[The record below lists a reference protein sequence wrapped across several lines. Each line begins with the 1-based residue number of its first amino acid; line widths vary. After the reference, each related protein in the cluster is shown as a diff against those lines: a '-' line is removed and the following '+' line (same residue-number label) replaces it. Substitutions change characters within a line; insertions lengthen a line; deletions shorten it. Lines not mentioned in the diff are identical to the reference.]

1 MKLFYVD
8 CGNVLFQTET
18 TDTHS
23 QLMLNYE
30 IPVLFAGDGFS
41 RLWAWLFSV
50 ICKHL
55 LDGGHKFLLRQPVT
69 AVQYLQVIKDSHLL

>member
-41 RLWAWLFSV
+41 RLWA
-50 ICKHL
+50 
-55 LDGGHKFLLRQPVT
+55 
-69 AVQYLQVIKDSHLL
+69 